1 MNETS
6 NKRIANSTI
15 YLYIRMLLIM
25 AVTLYT
31 SRVILRVLG
40 VTDFGIYNV
49 VGGLASSFVF
59 FSSSL
64 SNATQRFLNYELGKN
79 NIVQVQKIFNLSILV
94 YAVIAIVIVLISEP
108 IGIWLIENKLFIPT
122 ERMETAYWI
131 FHIMILGLVVTLIGT
146 VFDSVL
152 IARENMKVYSYIGIF
167 EAVGKLLIVFLLE
180 YLPFDKLKLYAVL
193 LFAITFIAKTIM
205 LLYCIS
211 HYQEC
216 RLRFYWNKSLF
227 SNLFSFVGWNA
238 VGTAVWSINEQGM
251 NILLNIFFGPI
262 VNAARAISVQVKAA
276 VNNFNS
282 NFFVAVRPQIV
293 KSYANKD
300 YVYFVQ
306 LLYNSSRYSFYLMWL
321 LALPIILRTSYIL
334 SIWLGNVPEYTV
346 SFVQWILIYSLI
358 NVLTNPFWSAIQ
370 AIGQLKWYILIGS
383 FVYLM
388 AFPISYIFLKLGY
401 SPIVSFQV
409 LAAVRL
415 VYLFTTIMII
425 KRYIEFSIWKYLKNV
440 VYPIILVVIPSG
452 ILVFIINSLFS
463 QSFLSLVSI
472 SLISI
477 FITITTI
484 YALGISAKERM
495 FINAKIRNI
504 IC

>member
-1 MNETS
+1 
-6 NKRIANSTI
+6 
-15 YLYIRMLLIM
+15 MLLIM

-79 NIVQVQKIFNLSILV
+79 NIVQVQNIFNLSILV

-108 IGIWLIENKLFIPT
+108 IGIWLIENKLSIPT
-122 ERMETAYWI
+122 ERMEAAYWI

-238 VGTAVWSINEQGM
+238 VGTAVWSINEQGI

-276 VNNFNS
+276 VNNLVQIS
-282 NFFVAVRPQIV
+282 SLQYVR
-293 KSYANKD
+293 K
-300 YVYFVQ
+300 
-306 LLYNSSRYSFYLMWL
+306 
-321 LALPIILRTSYIL
+321 
-334 SIWLGNVPEYTV
+334 
-346 SFVQWILIYSLI
+346 
-358 NVLTNPFWSAIQ
+358 
-370 AIGQLKWYILIGS
+370 
-383 FVYLM
+383 
-388 AFPISYIFLKLGY
+388 
-401 SPIVSFQV
+401 
-409 LAAVRL
+409 
-415 VYLFTTIMII
+415 
-425 KRYIEFSIWKYLKNV
+425 
-440 VYPIILVVIPSG
+440 
-452 ILVFIINSLFS
+452 
-463 QSFLSLVSI
+463 
-472 SLISI
+472 
-477 FITITTI
+477 
-484 YALGISAKERM
+484 
-495 FINAKIRNI
+495 
-504 IC
+504 